1 MKTLRSAPRPVLT
14 RDVRREPLDVSQQLR
29 NIAEADAIT
38 PFQKALLCSRAYQME
53 ADNKRAAEVRKI
65 ARDHFGALD

>member
-1 MKTLRSAPRPVLT
+1 
-14 RDVRREPLDVSQQLR
+14 VSQQLR
-29 NIAEADAIT
+29 NIAEGVAIT

-53 ADNKRAAEVRKI
+53 ADNKRAASLHKL